1 LLWARDVA
9 DGDGDA
15 AALTA
20 AAVLLRNLILS
31 AALAVGLYV
40 LFYQFNA
47 QFFQSRGFAHPFFLA
62 LEAGAVLLVAYVVA
76 QSLTNATSAILER
89 RGIASRSHAARLF
102 LNILVAIAAVLVLFS
117 LAGVSAESLFL
128 GSAFA
133 GIILG
138 LAAQTVL
145 ANVFAGLLI
154 VLSDPYRPG
163 DRVSFVTSSYGAL
176 APSYPHEMMYP
187 GYSGTIRDV
196 GLVYTV
202 IELDSGGLAKFPN
215 SIAITALSLHQLPG
229 VPRAFRVRMTFPL
242 SIPIPLVETAV
253 AEVAATLPGV
263 SSSWPPPRV
272 DVTDISVATW
282 DAVVT
287 VWSTV
292 VDEGPVRDRILRS
305 VLAQLP
311 AARATGEVTTRT
323 TA

>member
-1 LLWARDVA
+1 MATPRPVRPLR
-9 DGDGDA
+9 
-15 AALTA
+15 
-20 AAVLLRNLILS
+20 VLLRNLLLS
-31 AALAVGLYV
+31 ALLAVGLYV
-40 LFYQFNA
+40 LFFEFNES
-47 QFFQSRGFAHPFFLA
+47 FFQHRGFAHPIFLG

-76 QSLTNATSAILER
+76 QSLTSATSTILDR
-89 RGIASRSHAARLF
+89 RGISSRSHAARLF
-102 LNILVAIAAVLVLFS
+102 LNILVAVAAMLVLFS

-133 GIILG
+133 GIVLG

-145 ANVFAGLLI
+145 SNVFAGLLI
-154 VLSDPYRPG
+154 VLADPYRPG

-202 IELDSGGLAKFPN
+202 IELDTGGVAKFPN

-229 VPRAFRVRMTFPL
+229 VPRAFRVRMTFPQ
-242 SIPIPLVETAV
+242 SVSVPLVEAAV
-253 AEVAATLPGV
+253 AEVAPNLPGAI
-263 SSSWPPPRV
+263 SSRPPPRV
-272 DVTDISVATW
+272 DVTDISMTTW

-292 VDEGPVRDRILRS
+292 VDEGPLRDRVLRA
-305 VLAQLP
+305 VLAKVP
-311 AARATGEVTTRT
+311 GARPSG
-323 TA
+323 

>member
-1 LLWARDVA
+1 MATPPPSRPLR
-9 DGDGDA
+9 
-15 AALTA
+15 
-20 AAVLLRNLILS
+20 VLLRNLVLS
-31 AALAVGLYV
+31 ALLAGALYV

-47 QFFQSRGFAHPFFLA
+47 QFFQSRGFAHPVFLG

-76 QSLTNATSAILER
+76 ESLTSATSAILER

-154 VLSDPYRPG
+154 VLADPYRPG

-196 GLVYTV
+196 GLVYTI
-202 IELDSGGLAKFPN
+202 IELDTGGLAKFPN

-229 VPRAFRVRMTFPL
+229 VPRAFRIRMTFPL
-242 SIPIPLVETAV
+242 TVPIPIVEAAV
-253 AEVAATLPGV
+253 SEVAGALPG
-263 SSSWPPPRV
+263 SSPTRPVPRV
-272 DVTDISVATW
+272 EVTDISVATW

-292 VDEGPVRDRILRS
+292 VDEGPLRDRILRS
-305 VLAQLP
+305 VLAKRPTTP
-311 AARATGEVTTRT
+311 AGG
-323 TA
+323 